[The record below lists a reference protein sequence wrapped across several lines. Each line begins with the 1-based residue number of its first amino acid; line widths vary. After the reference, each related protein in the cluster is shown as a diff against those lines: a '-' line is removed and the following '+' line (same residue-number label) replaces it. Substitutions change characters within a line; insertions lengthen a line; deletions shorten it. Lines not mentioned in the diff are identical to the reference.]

1 METHTKHTGYRITHR
16 CYHYCRV
23 LFPKLHD
30 SSTSRGVRR
39 CQTDR
44 DQNLREEPT
53 RALFER
59 PPLTCCS
66 TDKRESTPP
75 ILYLASLPLV
85 NTLIARQSLTTLTN
99 SYNCQCLIVF
109 SVQQFQEIFDFKDKR
124 KRLCWKFYLLLCYFF
139 VLLCLL
145 YLHLVLL
152 HSICAVRYWTTQQTL
167 SSVLFGNRHTSVDEK
182 L

>member
-1 METHTKHTGYRITHR
+1 M
-16 CYHYCRV
+16 
-23 LFPKLHD
+23 
-30 SSTSRGVRR
+30 
-39 CQTDR
+39 
-44 DQNLREEPT
+44 
-53 RALFER
+53 
-59 PPLTCCS
+59 
-66 TDKRESTPP
+66 
-75 ILYLASLPLV
+75 
-85 NTLIARQSLTTLTN
+85 
-99 SYNCQCLIVF
+99 VF

-124 KRLCWKFYLLLCYFF
+124 KRLCRKFYLLLCYFF